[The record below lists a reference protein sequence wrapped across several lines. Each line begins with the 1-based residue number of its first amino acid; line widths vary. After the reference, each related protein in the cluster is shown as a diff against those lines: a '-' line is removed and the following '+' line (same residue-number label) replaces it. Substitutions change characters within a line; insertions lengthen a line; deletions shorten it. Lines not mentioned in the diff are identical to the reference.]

1 MKNNRN
7 FSAFS
12 LIEIS
17 IVILI
22 VGILVAGVTQS
33 SRLIS
38 QAKINSAQSLTQS
51 SPASSVKNM
60 SLWIESTLDTSFDLA
75 ETDNSSTITNWYDIN
90 PQVSSKSNFTMA
102 TAAAKPTY
110 LLNSINGLPAI
121 KFDGSS
127 KYMTAPNFSNIIT
140 KSATVFAVVKMP
152 SALANQVIFGK
163 RATNANIELATNSA
177 ANYWKFCDATSC
189 LTPTNSPTPAI
200 SANNPYV
207 LSVVYTGSSAAAT
220 LSTSTGI
227 TFFNNGTAL
236 SPTGSQVTTN
246 APDNSVSAS
255 LTLGASGTTAAN
267 FFGGHIGEIIIYD
280 RALKKE
286 ERQSIE
292 TYLGKKWGIVMKTAA
307 F

>member
-90 PQVSSKSNFTMA
+90 PQVSSKSNFAST
-102 TAAAKPTY
+102 AKPTY

-121 KFDGSS
+121 KFSGSNF
-127 KYMTAPNFSNIIT
+127 MTAPNFSNIIT

-152 SALANQVIFGK
+152 SALANQVIFSK
-163 RATNANIELATNSA
+163 RATPTNANIELATTSA
-177 ANYWKFCDATSC
+177 ANYWKFCDASSTC

-207 LSVVYTGSSAAAT
+207 LSVVYTGSSAAAAS
-220 LSTSTGI
+220 STSTGI
-227 TFFNNGTAL
+227 TFFNNGVAL
-236 SPTGSQVTTN
+236 SSGSQATTSV
-246 APDNSVSAS
+246 PDNSVAAF
-255 LTLGASGTTAAN
+255 LTLGASSNG
-267 FFGGHIGEIIIYD
+267 FSGHIGEIIIYD
-280 RALKKE
+280 RALKRE

-292 TYLGKKWGIVMKTAA
+292 TYLGKKWGIVMKAAA

>member
-90 PQVSSKSNFTMA
+90 PQVSSKSNFTS
-102 TAAAKPTY
+102 TAKPTY
-110 LLNSINGLPAI
+110 LLNSINGRPAI
-121 KFDGSS
+121 KFNGASNF
-127 KYMTAPNFSNIIT
+127 MTAENFSNIIT

-152 SALANQVIFGK
+152 SNLADQVIFGK
-163 RATNANIELATNSA
+163 RSTNANIELATTLA
-177 ANYWKFCDATSC
+177 ANYWSFCDATSC
-189 LTPTNSPTPAI
+189 IKPTNSPTPAI

-207 LSVVYTGSSAAAT
+207 LSVVYTGNSVTSST
-220 LSTSTGI
+220 TSTGL

-236 SPTGSQVTTN
+236 SSGSQTTSS
-246 APDNSVSAS
+246 APDNSVTAP
-255 LTLGASGTTAAN
+255 LTLGASTSGTTA

-280 RALKKE
+280 RALKRE